1 LLRTGLDNAAFVNC
15 PGCGT
20 LVADGEAICPKCDY
34 IIDAGAFSD
43 EPPEQDDE
51 GSATGA
57 GAPAPATA
65 KPGAKLRPSGA
76 KASPRKETAQ
86 EVPRARPAPGK
97 RPSGVAA
104 AAQPSSTQIKS
115 IEEIEKARTKRP
127 AAPPGKSPSRKSA
140 GQAMPDAPSRRVAAA
155 PSAPVADW
163 HVKPDATGSGPV
175 SSPNTSGYHIAA
187 PEDVLKDAK
196 SFVIGLPGSD
206 KIAFAGLAFN
216 ILFAFF
222 PWKETVLDGDVL
234 GLMSLG
240 FPVFAVSI
248 VGITSIVIRVRQ
260 FMPKLNPLIPWLLQ
274 LSAVCFCLVWCLI
287 FIKLSWDSR
296 LARSPVGN
304 FDMYL
309 SKPSIG
315 VFLSLLTS
323 VVALGGTLMGLKEK
337 PA

>member
-1 LLRTGLDNAAFVNC
+1 MNC
-15 PGCGT
+15 PGCGAE
-20 LVADGEAICPKCDY
+20 VADGEAICPKCDY
-34 IIDAGAFSD
+34 IIDADAFSA

-57 GAPAPATA
+57 GAHAPAR
-65 KPGAKLRPSGA
+65 PSGKLRPSGVKPSA
-76 KASPRKETAQ
+76 RAATEG

-104 AAQPSSTQIKS
+104 SPVPSSTSIKS
-115 IEEIEKARTKRP
+115 IEEIEKARTKRASP
-127 AAPPGKSPSRKSA
+127 AQAGRSQSRKTAAPG
-140 GQAMPDAPSRRVAAA
+140 MPDAPNRRVAAA
-155 PSAPVADW
+155 PSAPAPDW
-163 HVKPDATGSGPV
+163 HVKPSESMPV
-175 SSPNTSGYHIAA
+175 SSPNTSGYHLAA
-187 PEDVLKDAK
+187 PEDVFKDAK

-206 KIAFAGLAFN
+206 KIAFAGLMFN

-222 PWKETVLDGDVL
+222 PWKETVLEGDIL

-240 FPVFAVSI
+240 FPAFLVSI
-248 VGITSIVIRVRQ
+248 LGVTSIVIRVRK

-296 LARSPVGN
+296 LAKSPVGN
-304 FDMYL
+304 FDMYI
-309 SKPSIG
+309 SKPSVG

-323 VVALGGTLMGLKEK
+323 IVALGGTLMGLKDK
-337 PA
+337 PV